1 MTKKEGRLLALLCL
15 FLGMVLGFLMA
26 PIKAG
31 VSCGNNNT
39 IYGHGMQAS
48 GERHHRHRRNGENPE
63 TPEDGEDL
71 DCEY

>member
-1 MTKKEGRLLALLCL
+1 MTKKEGRLMAFLCL

-39 IYGHGMQAS
+39 ISQNIERRPRRERKNREAS
-48 GERHHRHRRNGENPE
+48 ENGEE
-63 TPEDGEDL
+63 T
-71 DCEY
+71 DCAF

>member
-1 MTKKEGRLLALLCL
+1 MTKKEGRLLALVGL

-31 VSCGNNNT
+31 VSCGNNHT
-39 IYGHGMQAS
+39 IYGNAP
-48 GERHHRHRRNGENPE
+48 HHRRKDREIPETPE

-71 DCEY
+71 DCEF

>member
-1 MTKKEGRLLALLCL
+1 MTKKEDRLLAFLCL

-39 IYGHGMQAS
+39 ISQNM
-48 GERHHRHRRNGENPE
+48 ERRPRRERKNREAAENGEE
-63 TPEDGEDL
+63 T
-71 DCEY
+71 DCAF